1 MENTALTSARRGRGP
16 ARAGHG
22 PRRAWRA
29 GGGSGGSG
37 WAPPLAVPTLLLP
50 DPPTPAPAGK
60 PLPGL
65 DQHGQGD
72 WRARAPYLASCRP
85 PPGPS
90 APAPEPLSIGDPEL
104 QEPLCVGA
112 PQSGGPCGTS
122 RSNPATGTLGH
133 PAREAPPDGL
143 GSSLV
148 RELPNPSPAR
158 HPLPHRG
165 PAAAP
170 APRAGATKGNRG
182 CWNLRCHGDGD
193 HRTHIW

>member
-1 MENTALTSARRGRGP
+1 MGQAAV
-16 ARAGHG
+16 AGH
-22 PRRAWRA
+22 PH
-29 GGGSGGSG
+29 SPC
-37 WAPPLAVPTLLLP
+37 PPCCSPT
-50 DPPTPAPAGK
+50 PPTPAPVGK

-65 DQHGQGD
+65 DQHSLGQPEGLG
-72 WRARAPYLASCRP
+72 PISHVQQASPGAP
-85 PPGPS
+85 PP
-90 APAPEPLSIGDPEL
+90 PAPEPPSIGDPEL

-112 PQSGGPCGTS
+112 PRSRGPSGTS
-122 RSNPATGTLGH
+122 GSSPATGTLEARCCGLGH
-133 PAREAPPDGL
+133 PAQEAPPPEGL

-148 RELPNPSPAR
+148 RELPDPTPAR
-158 HPLPHRG
+158 HPLPPHG